1 VSNHYPEAVTRGCQA
16 LTLCGAVAHIRQ
28 GISTRI
34 RCVAGGECASRG
46 DRQMTRQYDRRVKKI
61 QVQGLHHI
69 TIVGSTK
76 QSAID
81 FWQGALGMPFV
92 FEQPNLGKP
101 DENHLYFDPGDGR
114 LLTVFTNESRE
125 DARRHAPREI
135 GCVEHIAFNVSRAT
149 FQQAPARL
157 QARGIEFIQ
166 RDRGFMDS
174 IYLHDPNGLKVELAC
189 YKFET
194 PEGLRDVDVLMKAHE
209 LRVGRGD
216 HHITDEHLA
225 DAIEALC
232 AERRRLQQVEA
243 SVRR

>member
-1 VSNHYPEAVTRGCQA
+1 
-16 LTLCGAVAHIRQ
+16 
-28 GISTRI
+28 
-34 RCVAGGECASRG
+34 
-46 DRQMTRQYDRRVKKI
+46 VKKI

-69 TIVGSTK
+69 TLVGSTK

-81 FWQGALGMPFV
+81 FWQGALGMPFI

-114 LLTVFTNESRE
+114 LLTVFTNESRD
-125 DARRHAPREI
+125 DARRQAPREI

-157 QARGIEFIQ
+157 RERGIEFI
-166 RDRGFMDS
+166 
-174 IYLHDPNGLKVELAC
+174 LHDANGLKVELAC

-194 PEGLRDVDVLMKAHE
+194 PEGCRDTDVLMKAHE
-209 LRVGRGD
+209 LRVTRGD

-225 DAIEALC
+225 DAIEALL
-232 AERRRLQQVEA
+232 AARPRLVEEPA
-243 SVRR
+243 GQ